1 MRTDLKVFFRAN
13 TSIFFCISVY
23 VYANQ
28 NQIRKISKC
37 LNASEPIN

>member
-13 TSIFFCISVY
+13 IFFLISVY